1 MSDGT
6 KAEPRLTPKGQET
19 RRRILAAA
27 ADLILKHGVA
37 GTQIDDVRRSAGV
50 SGSQMTHYF
59 RDKHT
64 LIQDVIAWQAGNT
77 LADHRHPDLGRLDS
91 IQAWHRWAEMI
102 VERQTGRGFQ
112 GGCEFGSLAGQL
124 VESEPD
130 LRPDLAA
137 GYEQWLELFRT
148 GLRLMHDR
156 GELVPEA
163 DPDALAGALLAALQG
178 GLLLAQTLRRVDP
191 LRDSL
196 QAAVAHLESFAA
208 GADGGRRG
216 VAWTPTS

>member
-1 MSDGT
+1 MSDAT
-6 KAEPRLTPKGQET
+6 ETPRRLTPKGQET
-19 RRRILAAA
+19 RRRILATA

-37 GTQIDDVRRSAGV
+37 GTQIEDVRKAAGV

-59 RDKHT
+59 QDKQT

-77 LADHRHPDLGRLDS
+77 LADHRHPALGQLDN
-91 IQAWHRWAEMI
+91 IQAWHRWADMI

-124 VESEPD
+124 VESEPS
-130 LRPDLAA
+130 LRPGLAA
-137 GYEQWLELFRT
+137 GYEQWLDLFRQ
-148 GLRLMHDR
+148 GLWRMRDR
-156 GELVPEA
+156 EELIPEA
-163 DPDALAGALLAALQG
+163 DPDALADALLAALQG

-196 QAAVAHLESFAA
+196 QAAVAHLETFAA
-208 GADGGRRG
+208 DPSA
-216 VAWTPTS
+216 

>member
-1 MSDGT
+1 MADEI
-6 KAEPRLTPKGQET
+6 AEPRRLTRKGQET
-19 RRRILAAA
+19 RRRILSTA

-37 GTQIDDVRRSAGV
+37 GTQIEDVRTAAGV

-64 LIQDVIAWQAGNT
+64 LVQEVIAWQAENT
-77 LADHRHPDLGRLDS
+77 LADHRHPALGQLDS
-91 IQAWHRWAEMI
+91 FQAWHRWAEMI

-137 GYEQWLELFRT
+137 GYEQWLDLFRQ
-148 GLRLMHDR
+148 GLRLMRDR
-156 GELVPEA
+156 GDLVPAA
-163 DPDALAGALLAALQG
+163 DPDALADALLAALQG
-178 GLLLAQTLRRVDP
+178 GLLLAQTLRRAGP

-196 QAAVAHLESFAA
+196 QAAVAHLETFAA
-208 GADGGRRG
+208 
-216 VAWTPTS
+216 TPAGPGT